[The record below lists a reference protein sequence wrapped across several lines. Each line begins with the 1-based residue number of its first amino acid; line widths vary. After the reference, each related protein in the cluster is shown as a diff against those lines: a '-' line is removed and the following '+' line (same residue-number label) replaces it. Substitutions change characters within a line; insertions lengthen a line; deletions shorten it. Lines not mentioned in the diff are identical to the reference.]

1 MLCSD
6 CCQTFPFTSLSLPL
20 LPPFQLDFVFWERVS
35 RKLRSF
41 IMCCESMSSGYWG
54 KDYNV
59 LWGVSLILLDGE
71 PIKATDQ
78 IQNISQHWTRQCHLT
93 LCLPPDSTEKEHFK
107 TPLFYF
113 SLPFNWSVA
122 LHTVQLNDLYFYACF
137 LLPGSGMLCFNFWSG
152 WDWKGLVHRLDGSN
166 NSIFQI
172 P

>member
-137 LLPGSGMLCFNFWSG
+137 FFLVLECYVSTFEVVQIGKG
-152 WDWKGLVHRLDGSN
+152 WCID
-166 NSIFQI
+166 
-172 P
+172 